1 MLIVDATKEDFVF
14 IVQKMTQRYDG
25 LEDRIEVNLKDVN
38 GRVICLWLTF
48 RLANMML
55 NVLTKWADELVADLE
70 NQIKKVAEVAPTEI
84 GSDVKRSAA
93 KEEALLTTID
103 FNHGNR
109 GYALTFKWGV
119 TGAACINL
127 QANEL
132 RQYLVGV
139 SRLYDIAKWPKTE
152 WSLALLSIES
162 SQIETPDFDTL
173 EVGSNS
179 VH

>member
-1 MLIVDATKEDFVF
+1 
-14 IVQKMTQRYDG
+14 MTQRYDG

-38 GRVICLWLTF
+38 GRVICLWLTL

-55 NVLTKWADELVADLE
+55 NVLSKWADELAADLE
-70 NQIKKVAEVAPTEI
+70 NQNKKVADVTPTEI

-103 FNHGNR
+103 FSHGDR

-119 TGAACINL
+119 TGAARITL
-127 QANEL
+127 QAKEL
-132 RQYLVGV
+132 RHYLEGF
-139 SRLYDIAKWPKTE
+139 SRLYDIAKWPKTT
-152 WSLALLSIES
+152 WPISFLSIEPS
-162 SQIETPDFDTL
+162 GVETPDFHSL
-173 EVGSNS
+173 EVGSNL